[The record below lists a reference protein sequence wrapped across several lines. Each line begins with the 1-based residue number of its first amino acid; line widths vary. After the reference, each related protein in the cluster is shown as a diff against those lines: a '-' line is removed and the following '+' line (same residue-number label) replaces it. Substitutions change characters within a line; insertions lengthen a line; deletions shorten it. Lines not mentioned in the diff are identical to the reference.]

1 MAEKYQSRG
10 PSLDTDLCVKNFGNN
25 RFQMVI
31 GAALRAKEI
40 KRQNSNSER
49 FEHTH
54 PVMTAL
60 LEVQQ
65 GKVGLEI
72 LDKIRKKK

>member
-40 KRQNSNSER
+40 KRQNSSSER

-60 LEVQQ
+60 LEVQE

>member
-1 MAEKYQSRG
+1 MTEKFQSRG
-10 PSLDTDLCVKNFGNN
+10 PSLDTDLCVNNFSGN

-60 LEVQQ
+60 LEIQD
-65 GKVGLEI
+65 GKLGPEI
-72 LDKIRKKK
+72 LDKLRKKK